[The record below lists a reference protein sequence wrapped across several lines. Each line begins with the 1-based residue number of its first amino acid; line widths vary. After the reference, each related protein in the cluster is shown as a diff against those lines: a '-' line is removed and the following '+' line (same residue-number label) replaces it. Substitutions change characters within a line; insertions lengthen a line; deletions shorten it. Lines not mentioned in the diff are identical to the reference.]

1 MTKPKRSEGGPL
13 EVVQEKGVSV
23 AIYRTPRK
31 TAGKLYD
38 AFTLV
43 YIANGTRQRKLVATI
58 DKARTTAA
66 TIARQL
72 GEGIGHA
79 HTLTPAQVA
88 DHVAAMQ
95 AAQKLGRKAS
105 LAEIVGDFV
114 AASRNLPEGVTLRD
128 AVAEYRKHH
137 DRAAKLASATVEELK
152 DRFIA
157 SREASGASDRYKQDI
172 RVRLTAFAK
181 AFRCQISSVTAADIT
196 AWLDS
201 IGAKGRT
208 RANYRVAVVTLFRFA
223 RRQGNLP
230 RNEVTEAELVE
241 AVKPKPTAIGV
252 YTPDQLRLLLD
263 TMPEG
268 LLPSVVIAALA
279 GVRSQ
284 EVLRLNWDD
293 FDLRKKQ
300 IIVAAEKAKTASRRM
315 VPILPALADWL
326 RDHPNRKGP
335 IVTGFSYPSG
345 WNRAITREVRR
356 FNAEAKKANGP
367 QIPRIQ
373 NGLRHS
379 FASYRLAIVKSAP
392 QVALEMGTSVKKLMS
407 NYRDLVTVADA
418 RRWFNV
424 KPQAKGKKVIP
435 FREAATAA

>member
-1 MTKPKRSEGGPL
+1 MKKPKSSEGGPL

-38 AFTLV
+38 AFTLA
-43 YIANGTRQRKLVATI
+43 YIANGSRQRKLVATI
-58 DKARTTAA
+58 EKARTTAA

-88 DHVAAMQ
+88 DHVAAVR
-95 AAQKLGRKAS
+95 AAQRLGRKAS

-137 DRAAKLASATVEELK
+137 DRAVQLSSATVQEIK
-152 DRFIA
+152 DRFVA
-157 SREASGASDRYKQDI
+157 SREAAGASDRYRQDI

-181 AFRCQISSVTAADIT
+181 AFRCQISSVTAAEIT
-196 AWLDS
+196 TWLDA

-208 RANYRVAVVTLFRFA
+208 RNNYRTAVITLFRFA
-223 RRQGNLP
+223 RKQGNLP
-230 RNEVTEAELVE
+230 RNEMTEAELVE
-241 AVKPKPTAIGV
+241 AAKPKPTAIGIYV
-252 YTPDQLRLLLD
+252 PDQLRLLLD
-263 TMPEG
+263 AMPES
-268 LLPSVVIAALA
+268 LLPSVAIAALA
-279 GVRSQ
+279 GVRPQ
-284 EVLRLNWDD
+284 EILRLTWDD
-293 FDLRKKQ
+293 VDLRKKQ
-300 IIVAAEKAKTASRRM
+300 ITVAAEKAKTASRRL

-326 RDHPNRKGP
+326 RDHPNRKGM

-345 WNRAITREVRR
+345 WNRAVTREVRR
-356 FNAEAKKANGP
+356 FNAKAKKVSGP

-392 QVALEMGTSVKKLMS
+392 QVALEMGNSPKKLMQH
-407 NYRDLVTVADA
+407 YRELVTVADA

-435 FREAATAA
+435 FREAATA

>member
-1 MTKPKRSEGGPL
+1 MKKPKRSEGGPL

-23 AIYRTPRK
+23 AIYHTPRK
-31 TAGKLYD
+31 TAGKVYD
-38 AFTLV
+38 AYTLT
-43 YIANGTRQRKLVATI
+43 YIANGSRQRKLVATLE
-58 DKARTTAA
+58 KARTTAA
-66 TIARQL
+66 TTARQL

-114 AASRNLPEGVTLRD
+114 AASRSLPEGVTLRD
-128 AVAEYRKHH
+128 AVAEYRKTH
-137 DRAAKLASATVEELK
+137 DRVAKLASATVEEIK

-157 SREASGASDRYKQDI
+157 SRETAGVSDRYKQDI

-181 AFRCQISSVTAADIT
+181 AFRCQISSATAVEIT

-208 RANYRVAVVTLFRFA
+208 RSNYRTAVVTLFNFA

-230 RNEVTEAELVE
+230 RNEKTEAELVE
-241 AVKPKPTAIGV
+241 SFKSKPIPV
-252 YTPDQLRLLLD
+252 RYYTPEQLRLLLAA
-263 TMPEG
+263 MPEN
-268 LLPSVVIAALA
+268 LLPSVAIAALA

-284 EVLRLNWDD
+284 EVLRLNWSDI
-293 FDLRKKQ
+293 DLRKKQ
-300 IIVAAEKAKTASRRM
+300 ITVAVDKAKTASNRFA
-315 VPILPALADWL
+315 PILPALADWL

-335 IVTGFSYPSG
+335 IVTGFSYASG

-356 FNAEAKKANGP
+356 FNAEAQKVNGP

-407 NYRDLVTVADA
+407 NYRDLVTAADA

-424 KPQAKGKKVIP
+424 RPPTKDKKVIP
-435 FREAATAA
+435 FREAATA

>member
-1 MTKPKRSEGGPL
+1 MKKPKRSEGGPL

-38 AFTLV
+38 GYTLV
-43 YIANGTRQRKLVATI
+43 YVANGTRQRKLVATI
-58 DKARTTAA
+58 EKARETAA
-66 TIARQL
+66 TTARQL

-88 DHVAAMQ
+88 DHVAALR

-114 AASRNLPEGVTLRD
+114 AASRNLPQGVSLRD
-128 AVAEYRKHH
+128 AVAEYRKKH
-137 DRAAKLASATVEELK
+137 DSAAKLASATVEDVK
-152 DRFIA
+152 AKFMA
-157 SREASGASDRYKQDI
+157 SREKGGASQRYLEDA
-172 RVRLTAFAK
+172 RARLSTFAR
-181 AFRCQISSVTAADIT
+181 AFRCQISNVTTAEIT
-196 AWLDS
+196 GWLDA

-208 RANYRVAVVTLFRFA
+208 RNNYRRAVITLFRFA
-223 RRQGNLP
+223 RSQGHLP

-241 AVKPKPTAIGV
+241 VAKPKPTPIGI
-252 YTPDQLRLLLD
+252 YTPAELRTLLD
-263 TMPEG
+263 IMPDN
-268 LLPSVVIAALA
+268 LRPSVAIAALA
-279 GVRSQ
+279 GIRSQ
-284 EVLRLNWDD
+284 EVLRLTWDAV
-293 FDLRKKQ
+293 DLRKKQ
-300 IIVAAEKAKTASRRM
+300 MTVAAEKAKTASRRL

-326 RDHPNRKGP
+326 RECGNRKGA
-335 IVTGFSYPSG
+335 IVQGFAHTSS
-345 WNRAITREVRR
+345 WNRAISREVRR
-356 FNAEAKKANGP
+356 FNAEAKEAKGP

-392 QVALEMGTSVKKLMS
+392 QVALEMGNSPKKLMQ
-407 NYRDLVTVADA
+407 NYRELVTAADA
-418 RRWFNV
+418 RRWFSV

-435 FREAATAA
+435 FREAATA